1 MTTKRGRVVIGALIA
16 LGGVV
21 AFGLTWIAAPP
32 RAGSDWVVTQGRV
45 VLIQDAP
52 KDRSCRADA
61 VKAPVFDYQTP
72 AGVFSEV
79 GGTWCNMGASV
90 DTWRVGDITDIAYDP
105 EAPADAVVVGQG
117 APPYPYAF
125 LMVSTLAVILGAWVA
140 WSGRG
145 MA

>member
-1 MTTKRGRVVIGALIA
+1 MNTRRGRLAIGGVIA
-16 LGGVV
+16 LVGLV
-21 AFGLTWIAAPP
+21 ALALTWAAAPP
-32 RAGSDWVVTQGRV
+32 RAGSDWVVTEGRV

-79 GGTWCNMGASV
+79 GETWCNMGAST
-90 DTWRVGDITDIAYDP
+90 DTWRVGDTTQVAYDP
-105 EAPADAVVVGQG
+105 EAPGTAVVVGEG

-125 LMVSTLAVILGAWVA
+125 LMVTALAVVLGAWVA